1 MVALAFL
8 CHLAFRWHRLISLGV
23 EQEHQSLVY
32 LMKFSFFSAEI
43 EAHIEPLLDCIFK
56 GGC

>member
-1 MVALAFL
+1 MAPFV
-8 CHLAFRWHRLISLGV
+8 SLGV